1 MRQYTRELGS
11 KKVPSG
17 WPEQVHFL
25 AGQVTFITHLPNR
38 QVSKQVI

>member
-1 MRQYTRELGS
+1 MRKYIRELGS

-25 AGQVTFITHLPNR
+25 AGQVSGPG
-38 QVSKQVI
+38 QAK